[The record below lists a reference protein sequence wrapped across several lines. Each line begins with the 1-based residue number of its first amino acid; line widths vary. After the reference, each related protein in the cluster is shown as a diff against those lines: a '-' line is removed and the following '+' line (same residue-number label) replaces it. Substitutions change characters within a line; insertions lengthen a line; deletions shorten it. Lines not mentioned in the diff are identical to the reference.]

1 MQPNYGP
8 PPPQR
13 APLQWHPLPPVQ
25 PVREAPGRGLAIT
38 AVVLSAVALL
48 GVLVTAVWVLVA
60 TTPAD
65 DGGTSTGPLT
75 GQLSASPG
83 GGPVTGDTLARAV
96 IDRITQD
103 GGEVSRMDC
112 PETPKAGQGVVTV
125 CHGVISS
132 SDWAVIVYF
141 EDKDGH
147 FTLEPL

>member
-1 MQPNYGP
+1 MQENFG

-13 APLQWHPLPPVQ
+13 APLQWHPLPPLQ
-25 PVREAPGRGLAIT
+25 PAPSAQGGRGLAIT
-38 AVVLSAVALL
+38 AVVLSALALL
-48 GVLVTAVWVLVA
+48 GVLATAVWVLAV
-60 TTPAD
+60 TGPTD
-65 DGGTSTGPLT
+65 DNTSTGPLT

-83 GGPVTGDTLARAV
+83 GGRVTGDTLARTV
-96 IDRITQD
+96 GDRITQD

-112 PETPKAGQGVVTV
+112 PDTPKAGQGVVTV

-141 EDKDGH
+141 EDEDGH